1 MLRIID
7 NLPAI
12 TVTVVQSSNNHCTIH
27 LTQNPNKMFHNFNKL
42 QTFWNLKIKL
52 NRNGFE
58 NRNFPDAANYLI
70 AWRSVKLCNYL
81 APHYDN
87 TCSKRFVKNDTLQRM
102 IRFSVLSGQ
111 TCCCAG
117 DSLVKKVWRLGSGI
131 LKIYSA
137 GEKKH

>member
-87 TCSKRFVKNDTLQRM
+87 TCSKRFVQRVSTTICLNFAKNDTL
-102 IRFSVLSGQ
+102 
-111 TCCCAG
+111 
-117 DSLVKKVWRLGSGI
+117 
-131 LKIYSA
+131 
-137 GEKKH
+137 